1 VRCRLRSRRPGLGV
15 VGVHLCLGALC
26 AGAVAVCAGAV
37 ALSAGALLA
46 PAAGAAAAPP
56 SKLVRYHAIALRVPA
71 SWPVYRLSTDPRRCI
86 RFDRHA
92 VYLGVPAASQTCPP
106 HLAGRT
112 EALLVSPLAGARSA
126 SAGGAGAGGAAARG
140 AARPALPRVYGGPVL
155 SAELTVPSAG
165 VRITATWDRAP
176 ALIARALAADP
187 ALRGRLP
194 VGHGAAAP
202 SRAVSPRAGALSRG
216 VGARAAA
223 AAPLRGSAK
232 SPRAPTS
239 TPFIGLGVDACS
251 APSSTQMADWGASPY
266 RAIGVYIG
274 GANMACSQG
283 NLSSAWTSSEVSA
296 GWHLVPTYVGLQA
309 PDNSCGCAAIQQ
321 NQAAA
326 EGQAAAHDAMDQAA
340 LLGIGP
346 GNPIYD
352 DMEAYPRGGRDT
364 RMVLNFL
371 AAWTQ
376 TLHAGGYLSG
386 VYSSALSGIAD
397 LAAVYGT
404 SYQEPDDLWV
414 ANWNGLQS
422 TSDGVLP
429 ATDWANHQRMHQYQ
443 GGHDETYNAT
453 TLNVDSDYLDGATAG
468 AAQPFPDGSFVQL
481 AGTSEI
487 FRIAGGAPL
496 FVNDPSTVAGATP
509 ATTITPAQY
518 QALGAVPLDGTFLT
532 TAAGAIYRVAGGAA
546 LPVSSWALF
555 GGPQSSIVIDPWDI
569 ANTTNPLAHLSDTPA
584 SGTTVQGLPSGRFW
598 QFENGKI
605 QSVAPS
611 PAAIQ
616 VDDQALATFQV
627 LAPPPPPACRVPALR
642 RLTYRG
648 AIAALHRVHCRLG
661 KVHWPR
667 RRHHRPV
674 FRVRSQNPQ
683 PHSQRANG
691 YRVNITV
698 YYA

>member
-1 VRCRLRSRRPGLGV
+1 MKYPAHTRRTGFAPMAGV
-15 VGVHLCLGALC
+15 VLVLLACVA
-26 AGAVAVCAGAV
+26 AVA
-37 ALSAGALLA
+37 A
-46 PAAGAAAAPP
+46 PAASAAPGALT
-56 SKLVRYHAIALRVPA
+56 KLVRYHGVVLRVPA
-71 SWPVYRLSTDPRRCI
+71 SWPVYTLSAASRQCI

-92 VYLGVPAASQTCPP
+92 VYLGQPAAGQACPP
-106 HLAGRT
+106 HAAGRT
-112 EALLVSPLAGARSA
+112 EAILVAPLIAVRSA
-126 SAGGAGAGGAAARG
+126 SAGATAHT
-140 AARPALPRVYGGPVL
+140 ALPGVYDGPVL
-155 SAELTVPSAG
+155 SAQLTVPSAG
-165 VRITATWDRAP
+165 VRVTATWGRAP

-187 ALRGRLP
+187 VLRGRLR
-194 VGHGAAAP
+194 VGHAAIAPTRAVRAHPAAAP
-202 SRAVSPRAGALSRG
+202 SRASRKN
-216 VGARAAA
+216 
-223 AAPLRGSAK
+223 SA
-232 SPRAPTS
+232 APTS
-239 TPFIGLGVDACS
+239 TPFTGLGVDACS
-251 APSSTQMADWGASPY
+251 APSPTQMTDWGSSPY
-266 RAIGVYIG
+266 RAIGIYLG
-274 GANMACSQG
+274 GANMACSQS

-326 EGQAAAHDAMDQAA
+326 EGQAAAQDAMAQAT

-397 LAAVYGT
+397 LSAAYGT
-404 SYQEPDDLWV
+404 TYQEPDDLWV
-414 ANWNGLQS
+414 ADWNGLQG

-429 ATDWANHQRMHQYQ
+429 PGDWTNHQRLHQYQ
-443 GGHDETYNAT
+443 GGHNETYNAT

-481 AGTSEI
+481 SGTSEI
-487 FRIAGGAPL
+487 LRIAGGAPL

-509 ATTITPAQY
+509 VTTITQAQY

-546 LPVSSWALF
+546 LPVSSWSLF

-569 ANTTNPLAHLSDTPA
+569 ANTTNPLAHLNDTPA

-605 QSVAPS
+605 QSVASS

-627 LAPPPPPACRVPALR
+627 LAPPPLPRPPACVVPALHK
-642 RLTYRG
+642 LTYRG
-648 AIAALHRVHCRLG
+648 AIAALYKVHCRLG
-661 KVHWPR
+661 KVRWPR

-674 FRVRSQNPQ
+674 FRVMSQNPQ
-683 PHSQRANG
+683 PHSHRSNG
-691 YRVNITV
+691 DRVNITV